1 MDAMGAMTA
10 LLEVC
15 DLKKSYAT
23 RGALP
28 WQRGAKVDAVDG
40 VSFTIAAKTTFG
52 LVGES
57 GCGKSSLSRLVIRL
71 TKPDSGAIIFKGE
84 HIEALEGRALAR
96 VRHDIAM
103 VFQNPYGSL
112 NPRMTAA
119 DLIASPLVIHGIG
132 DAAARSKRTTSLLD
146 AVGLPATAA
155 TRFPHEFSG
164 GQRQRIGIARAL
176 ALRPSLL
183 ICDEPV
189 SALDVCVR
197 AQILNLFKDL
207 QEEFSLTYLFIS
219 HDMSVI
225 AHISD
230 RVGVMSAG
238 KLVEVA
244 DVETLFASPQH
255 PYTRSLLDAV
265 PKIACAPTTLETTRQ
280 ESHP

>member
-1 MDAMGAMTA
+1 MAI
-10 LLEVC
+10 LLEVR

-28 WQRGAKVDAVDG
+28 WQHGTAVNAVDG
-40 VSFTIAAKTTFG
+40 VSFTIEERTTFG

-57 GCGKSSLSRLVIRL
+57 GCGKTSLSRLVIRL
-71 TKPDSGAIIFKGE
+71 LKPDSGEIIFKGQP
-84 HIEALEGRALAR
+84 IEALEGKELRR
-96 VRHDIAM
+96 VRHDIAL

-112 NPRMTAA
+112 NPRMTVAE
-119 DLIASPLVIHGIG
+119 LIASPLVIHGVG
-132 DAAARSKRTTSLLD
+132 DTASRHKNTMSLLD
-146 AVGLPATAA
+146 AVGLPSTSATK
-155 TRFPHEFSG
+155 FPHEFSG

-176 ALRPSLL
+176 ALHPSLV

-189 SALDVCVR
+189 SALDVSVR

-207 QEEFSLTYLFIS
+207 QEEFALTYLFIS

-230 RVGVMSAG
+230 RVGVMSTG

-244 DVETLFASPQH
+244 DVDKLFATPQH
-255 PYTRSLLDAV
+255 AYTRTLLNAV
-265 PKIACAPTTLETTRQ
+265 PKIGVAATPASLQAAC
-280 ESHP
+280 S

>member
-1 MDAMGAMTA
+1 MTT
-10 LLEVC
+10 LLEVR
-15 DLKKSYAT
+15 DLKKSYAA

-28 WQRGAKVDAVDG
+28 WQRGAKVNAVDG
-40 VSFTIAAKTTFG
+40 ASFTIEAKTTFG

-71 TKPDSGAIIFKGE
+71 AKPDSGEIIFKGQ
-84 HIEALEGRALAR
+84 HIEALEGRALR
-96 VRHDIAM
+96 SVRRDIAM

-112 NPRMTAA
+112 NPRMTVA
-119 DLIASPLVIHGIG
+119 DLIASPLVIHGVG
-132 DAAARSKRTTSLLD
+132 DAAARSKRTASLLD

-155 TRFPHEFSG
+155 ARFPHEFSG

-176 ALRPSLL
+176 ALRPSLV

-189 SALDVCVR
+189 SALDVSVR

-207 QEEFSLTYLFIS
+207 QEEFALTYLFIS
-219 HDMSVI
+219 HDLSVI

-255 PYTRSLLDAV
+255 PYTRTLLDAV
-265 PKIACAPTTLETTRQ
+265 PKVGRAPMHTTHQ
-280 ESHP
+280 EVNP